1 MLSVATAVASAAPV
15 TPHQAGS
22 VAERYIESRA
32 GGDYAVR
39 STQSIDGALYVVNFA
54 PRGWVLVAA
63 DDVASPII
71 GYSTTGSLD
80 ANRLPDNAAG
90 LFDGYKA
97 QIRRLVASETT
108 RAAAWD
114 APEYARSRSGA
125 EVEPLIEVNW
135 NQPAPFNAY
144 CPRGEA
150 VAGCVAVA
158 MCQAMSVQR
167 HPSRPVGNMAY
178 SCANYGYLSI
188 NFDEERAYN
197 WDDIMSGAN
206 DYDEVA
212 RFLYHAGMSVKM
224 DYGEDGS
231 GIPSNQVS
239 RISNA
244 LKENFSYSDDV
255 TYHWRDQYGGDWR
268 QLLVNELN
276 AGRAVIYNAIDSQGG
291 YGHSFNIDGYD
302 AGGLF
307 SVNWGWGGYG
317 NGYFSI
323 DNLRDGRMGMN
334 YDTNHVAVVGIGA
347 PDQPL
352 KSIALSH
359 TRIEEGLPTG
369 SVVGL
374 VTVNG
379 EEVKSS
385 QTVTVHGVY
394 QSSTGEYAAVPFV
407 IEGGMLKTTEELSA
421 STSSWEVEITVSD
434 SESGASLT
442 QGFAIKVDPWASLEE
457 TTSLGY
463 DRRSRVF
470 TLKTKHNVSYVI
482 CDASGNVV
490 QIGELSPLPE
500 LQFNASILSPGINSL
515 ELRCNN
521 ETKKL
526 NIITK

>member
-1 MLSVATAVASAAPV
+1 MLSMAVAVASASPV
-15 TPHQAGS
+15 EPGRAAS

-32 GGDYAVR
+32 GGDFAVR
-39 STQSIDGALYVVNFA
+39 STQSLDGAMYVVNFA

-71 GYSTTGSLD
+71 GYSLSGSID
-80 ANRLPDNAAG
+80 VNRLPDNAAYIIA
-90 LFDGYKA
+90 GYKE

-108 RAAAWD
+108 RVAAWD
-114 APEYARSRSGA
+114 TPEYVRSRSNGG
-125 EVEPLIEVNW
+125 VEPLIKVNW
-135 NQPAPFNAY
+135 NQPAPYNAY

-150 VAGCVAVA
+150 LVGCVAVA
-158 MCQAMSVQR
+158 MGQAMSVQCY
-167 HPSRPVGNMAY
+167 PSRPVGSMAY
-178 SCANYGYLSI
+178 SSPNYGYLSI

-197 WDDIMSGAN
+197 WGDIMSGAN

-244 LKENFSYSDDV
+244 LKDNFSYSDDV
-255 TYHWRDQYGGDWR
+255 TYHWRDQYSGDWR
-268 QLLVNELN
+268 QMLMNELN
-276 AGRAVIYNAIDSQGG
+276 AGRAVIYNALDSQGG

-302 AGGLF
+302 ANGLF

-323 DNLRDGRMGMN
+323 DNLRDSRMGMN
-334 YDTNHVAVVGIGA
+334 YDTGHVAVVGIGA

-369 SVVGL
+369 SVVGM

-379 EEVKSS
+379 EEVKPSYS
-385 QTVTVHGVY
+385 VVVHGVY
-394 QSSTGEYAAVPFV
+394 QSNTGGFAAIPFV
-407 IEGGMLKTTEELSA
+407 IEDGMLKTTEELST
-421 STSSWEVEITVSD
+421 STSSWNVEITVSD

-442 QGFAIKVDPWASLEE
+442 QGFTIKVDPWASLEK

-463 DRRSRVF
+463 DRQSRMF

-490 QIGELSPLPE
+490 QSGELSPLPE
-500 LQFNASILSPGINSL
+500 LQFSASILSPGVNSL